1 MPFAFLV
8 LPLLLAPFL
17 SPGDPPGSGEGP
29 STDYWFFV
37 GSESAEGVQL
47 VRFGPQ
53 GIQVEGSFGMG
64 LGGGGT
70 RGLVAS
76 PDGGHLY
83 VVTGDGTEDGELW
96 KYRLSRD
103 GEVEPRLEDG
113 PVRLGPLS
121 TSLGISPDGSFVFA
135 PNSNLYG
142 DHDPSTLSVVFGPDL
157 LEVER
162 VELCT
167 MPHGAGIS
175 PSGNHVYSVCMM
187 DDQVVEV
194 DALSMEV
201 ARRFS
206 VSQGREG
213 SLPADWERGGP
224 GTGAPGA
231 RDAAGSGLRTP
242 GTSTGMT
249 CAPTWAE
256 PSGDGRW
263 LWVACNATDEIHQ
276 VDLEAWRLRRTLRT
290 GRGPHQVA
298 VTPDGRRLL
307 STLRQGGEVEVFD
320 LGEGFSLARIPTAVP
335 GARGVVVTPDGRY
348 ALVTAEGTPET
359 GGRVEIL
366 DLAALERVAELEV
379 ATGAAPL
386 TFWRT
391 VAP

>member
-29 STDYWFFV
+29 SADYWFFV
-37 GSESAEGVQL
+37 GSETEPGIQL
-47 VRFGPQ
+47 VRFGPE
-53 GIQVEGSFGMG
+53 GVRVESR
-64 LGGGGT
+64 LGTDLGEGGA
-70 RGLVAS
+70 RGLVVS
-76 PDGGHLY
+76 PDGGQLY
-83 VVTGDGTEDGELW
+83 AVTGDGTEDGELW
-96 KYRLSRD
+96 KYRLGRE
-103 GEVEPRLEDG
+103 GATAARLEDG

-135 PNSNLYG
+135 PNFNLYG
-142 DHDPSTLSVVFGPDL
+142 SHDPSTLSVVFGPDL

-162 VELCT
+162 VELCI

-201 ARRFS
+201 VRRFS

-213 SLPADWERGGP
+213 PLPADWERGGP

-231 RDAAGSGLRTP
+231 GDPAGSALRTP
-242 GTSTGMT
+242 GSSTGMT

-256 PSGDGRW
+256 PSRDGRW

-276 VDLEAWRLRRTLRT
+276 IDLDAWRLGRTLRT
-290 GRGPHQVA
+290 GRGPHLLA
-298 VTPDGRRLL
+298 VTPDGSRLL
-307 STLRQGGEVEVFD
+307 STLRQGSEVEVFD
-320 LGEGFSLARIPTAVP
+320 LAEGFSLARIPTSVP

-348 ALVTAEGTPET
+348 ALVSVEGTPET

-366 DLAALERVAELEV
+366 DLEALEWVAELEV
-379 ATGAAPL
+379 ASGAAPL
-386 TFWRT
+386 AFWRT
-391 VAP
+391 SEP